1 MIFRQLFEPLSSTY
15 TYLIG
20 CPDTGQALAWRHG
33 ATTVAT
39 ALQAWHAGST
49 AHTRIARTAHTTFET
64 ASQQGV

>member
-33 ATTVAT
+33 ATKVAT
-39 ALQAWHAGST
+39 ALQTWQAGT
-49 AHTRIARTAHTTFET
+49 HAHTRIARTARTRRNHD
-64 ASQQGV
+64 VRPV